1 MGEAEA
7 GTSAIIGV
15 YPDASAEA
23 LDDELAD
30 GETQAAALGV
40 LVEFLK
46 AVEHLLALFGGDATS
61 GISHAE
67 EGHLSLY
74 LQSQGDAS
82 FRCEL
87 GGINQQVDKELLQTC
102 FIGMEGQLCQ
112 FGLE

>member
-46 AVEHLLALFGGDATS
+46 AVEHLLALVW
-61 GISHAE
+61 
-67 EGHLSLY
+67 
-74 LQSQGDAS
+74 GDAS
-82 FRCEL
+82 AGVCHSKL
-87 GGINQQVDKELLQTC
+87 SHAVGHLQR
-102 FIGMEGQLCQ
+102 
-112 FGLE
+112 